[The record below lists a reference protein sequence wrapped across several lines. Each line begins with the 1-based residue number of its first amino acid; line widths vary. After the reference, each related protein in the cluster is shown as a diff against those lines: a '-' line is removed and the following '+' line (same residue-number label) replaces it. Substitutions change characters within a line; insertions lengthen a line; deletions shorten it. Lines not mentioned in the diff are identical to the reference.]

1 MLHLYNT
8 LTRKKEAF
16 HPREGKQVKLFVCGP
31 TVYDYSHIGH
41 ARTYVAFDVIAR
53 YLRQQGYAVTYL
65 QNITDIDDRII
76 ERAQQNKKDWQEIST
91 EFTNAYHTDMKA
103 LGIDGKIEFAVTTD
117 FIPQVVSQVKRL
129 LEKGVAYKIE
139 DDGYYFDLSKFSDY
153 GKLSG
158 RKALAA
164 DDAVSRIDES
174 INKHNAGDFC
184 LWKFI
189 RPGAKIALLLRSAA
203 KSAPE
208 PAWDWETGRQKA
220 IGSTPEQHRD
230 GDGRPGW
237 HIEDTAITEHFF
249 GSQYD
254 IHGGARDLIF
264 PHHEA
269 EIAQMESISGQ
280 VPLVKYWLH
289 TGFLTVGAVKMSK
302 SLGNFITIQ
311 DMLAKHTP
319 HDFRLFV
326 LLRQYRSPISY
337 EEKYI
342 EEAHAQ
348 RVRLEEFVRRLREQ
362 ALTLPHSTSPGLASA
377 QLEKDFGEHLADDFN
392 TPEAFATLF
401 ELVNTNN
408 KALDQNELSP
418 VTAKK
423 ILRFL
428 KDINKIFG

>member
-1 MLHLYNT
+1 MEAASD
-8 LTRKKEAF
+8 KK
-16 HPREGKQVKLFVCGP
+16 
-31 TVYDYSHIGH
+31 
-41 ARTYVAFDVIAR
+41 
-53 YLRQQGYAVTYL
+53 
-65 QNITDIDDRII
+65 
-76 ERAQQNKKDWQEIST
+76 
-91 EFTNAYHTDMKA
+91 
-103 LGIDGKIEFAVTTD
+103 
-117 FIPQVVSQVKRL
+117 
-129 LEKGVAYKIE
+129 
-139 DDGYYFDLSKFSDY
+139 
-153 GKLSG
+153 
-158 RKALAA
+158 
-164 DDAVSRIDES
+164 
-174 INKHNAGDFC
+174 
-184 LWKFI
+184 
-189 RPGAKIALLLRSAA
+189 
-203 KSAPE
+203 
-208 PAWDWETGRQKA
+208 
-220 IGSTPEQHRD
+220 
-230 GDGRPGW
+230 
-237 HIEDTAITEHFF
+237 
-249 GSQYD
+249 
-254 IHGGARDLIF
+254 
-264 PHHEA
+264 
-269 EIAQMESISGQ
+269 
-280 VPLVKYWLH
+280 PLVHFWMH
-289 TGFLTVGAVKMSK
+289 TGFLTVGAEKMSK

-428 KDINKIFG
+428 KDINKIFGILDPAAFRAQKIPPAVQKLVTEREEMRKNRHWEEADQLRKKIVRMGYELDDTPSGSRIKKQ